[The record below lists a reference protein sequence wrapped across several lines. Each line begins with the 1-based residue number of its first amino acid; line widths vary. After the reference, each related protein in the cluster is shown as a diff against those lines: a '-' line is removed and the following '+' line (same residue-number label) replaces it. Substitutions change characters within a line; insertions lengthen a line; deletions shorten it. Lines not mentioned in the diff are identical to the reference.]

1 MMTEEQFKA
10 TIIEKYREHFE
21 HCYRLHQF
29 VQAALQNNK
38 WFTKNHHD
46 AALLYIRPRA
56 FKAFDAVRRLC
67 ELAMCEDAAVV
78 LRCLVNLMAVTR
90 WISIEPEKRPKKYL
104 AWYWIERYERAQQRP
119 DKFSSEQIA
128 DIQKHFNTERS
139 QFEFTNS
146 KGKLV
151 LAKNWYQPEAHTIYD
166 LFKES
171 GLQRVYENAYRPL
184 SATEHSDVM
193 AYFAMFAKAEMVDG
207 ETKLEIQSDSN
218 VRVFLRTAFHCFAD
232 ILRVCENTIPLAK
245 GEELS
250 EIVAA
255 ATAFYKNDAQ
265 TEKI

>member
-1 MMTEEQFKA
+1 MTEEEFKSA
-10 TIIEKYREHFE
+10 IVEKNRESLD

-29 VQAALQNNK
+29 VQTSLQNNK

-90 WISIEPEKRPKKYL
+90 WIALEPEKRAKKYL
-104 AWYWIERYERAQQRP
+104 SWYWIERHERAERRP
-119 DKFSSEQIA
+119 DKFSAEQTA
-128 DIQKHFNTERS
+128 FIQAKFDESKS
-139 QFEFTNS
+139 QFEFTDS
-146 KGKLV
+146 KGKVV
-151 LAKNWYQPEAHTIYD
+151 LGRNWYQPEVKTIFD
-166 LFKES
+166 MFKES
-171 GLQRVYENAYRPL
+171 GLEQVYENAYRPL

-207 ETKLEIQSDSN
+207 ETKLEIQSDAN
-218 VRVFLRTAFHCFAD
+218 VAVFLRTAFQCFGD
-232 ILRVCENTIPLAK
+232 ILRVCEKTIPLADGK
-245 GEELS
+245 ELN

-255 ATAFYKNDAQ
+255 GLAYYKNDAQ